1 MSLLLLAKEQDACI
15 LICGKDDALS
25 ERCMLAQLLD
35 VNRQGMTLRLPLD
48 KKPVLPESGDI
59 FLSFTVEE
67 GETACHEIRA
77 RSHLLTIR
85 QYDRTLLM
93 CLTLPHEFVSRQVR
107 RHERLPAHKLRLL
120 SCGMTPLNYLPR
132 NAPQLRYAVA
142 ACHGEDNFIETHDVS
157 VSGISFLLDREQ
169 TQRILGVELFFVSA
183 VAPSFGIHAVCHLM
197 ASKVAI
203 SYCEEQRKSRLHLH
217 FTAELSLLSHDE
229 VSWVHLGRGQGSKQL
244 AALLATLRSVR
255 SDD

>member
-15 LICGKDDALS
+15 LICGCKDDAFS

-35 VNRQGMTLRLPLD
+35 VNRQGLTLRLPLD
-48 KKPVLPESGDI
+48 KKPLLPESGDV
-59 FLSFTVEE
+59 FLSFTVED
-67 GETACHEIRA
+67 GETASHEVKARA
-77 RSHLLTIR
+77 HLLAIR
-85 QYDRTLLM
+85 QYDKTLLM
-93 CLTLPHEFVSRQVR
+93 CLALPHEFFPRQVR

-120 SCGMTPLNYLPR
+120 SCGMTPLNYFPR
-132 NAPQLRYAVA
+132 NASQLRHAVA

-157 VSGISFLLDREQ
+157 VSGIGFLLDREQ
-169 TQRILGVELFFVSA
+169 TQRIRGVELFFVSA
-183 VAPSFGIHAVCHLM
+183 VAPSFGAYAACHLM

-217 FTAELSLLSHDE
+217 FTAELSLLSE
-229 VSWVHLGRGQGSKQL
+229 VSWVYLGKGHGSKQL
-244 AALLATLRSVR
+244 AVLLATLRSVR